1 MQNYKIPKNLL
12 SKGSTNTKTAKNEL
26 LTYILYL
33 APHKQNSKKINL
45 CPKASKGCAAAC
57 LFSAGR
63 GRFSNVINARVNK
76 TEYFLDDKR
85 GFITQLARELHKIN
99 DKALKGRYNVAIRLN
114 GTSDLDFIYLL
125 KKYSGFDVLQDDNF
139 SNLIFYDYTAILGK
153 VKKYINT
160 NYHLTFSR
168 KEDNENETLEALKM
182 GANVSAVFS
191 GDLPKYYKGFSVVDG
206 DKSDI
211 VMIEANNVILGLK
224 AKGEAK
230 NDKSGFVI
238 HPEAVKPCR
247 YCNDKPAIKR
257 GFCSAFCMTEHYGES
272 MNDLNPIK

>member
-1 MQNYKIPKNLL
+1 MKNYKIPLNLL
-12 SKGSTNTKTAKNEL
+12 SKGNTNTKTAKNEI

-63 GRFSNVINARVNK
+63 GKFSNVINARVNK

-153 VKKYINT
+153 VKKYLNT
-160 NYHLTFSR
+160 SYHLTFSR
-168 KEDNENETLEALKM
+168 KEDNENETLEALKI

-191 GDLPKYYKGFSVVDG
+191 GDLPTSYKGFAVVDG

-211 VMIEANNVILGLK
+211 VMIDETNVILGLK
-224 AKGEAK
+224 AKGDAK

-238 HPEAVKPCR
+238 HPEAVKNCKW
-247 YCNDKPAIKR
+247 CNKQTENS
-257 GFCSAFCMTEHYGES
+257 FCSNFCKGEFYGINNYS
-272 MNDLNPIK
+272 GDSLPIF